1 MGVPEKRIENEFPLW
16 KFINEWE
23 GTPYR
28 YGGKDKEGIDCS
40 AFVVI
45 MSDKIFNKKISGS
58 SADLYNSSKPININ
72 EVVAGDL
79 VFFKIESK
87 KVSHVG
93 LLLYNGKFI
102 HASVSKGVIISDLSE
117 KYYEKYFF
125 SFGRI

>member
-58 SADLYNSSKPININ
+58 SADLYNSSKPINLN

-125 SFGRI
+125 SFGRK

>member
-1 MGVPEKRIENEFPLW
+1 
-16 KFINEWE
+16 
-23 GTPYR
+23 
-28 YGGKDKEGIDCS
+28 
-40 AFVVI
+40 

-58 SADLYNSSKPININ
+58 SADLYNSSKPINLN

-125 SFGRI
+125 SFGRK